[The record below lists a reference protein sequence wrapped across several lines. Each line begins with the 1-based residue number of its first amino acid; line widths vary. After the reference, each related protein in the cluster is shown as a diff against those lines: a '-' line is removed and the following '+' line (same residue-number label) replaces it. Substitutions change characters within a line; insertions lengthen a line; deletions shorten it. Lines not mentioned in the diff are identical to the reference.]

1 MSLEVLKMF
10 IEERGIADAAIDEGD
25 PEVDEQVAALKDG
38 LKAIEELTEFHE
50 SVVEA
55 FDRLDEHGQFG
66 DGIDEVD
73 EALRHV
79 KRTYI

>member
-1 MSLEVLKMF
+1 MSLEYLKSYVK
-10 IEERGIADAAIDEGD
+10 ERIADGAIDEGD
-25 PEVDEQVAALKDG
+25 PEADEHTAALKSG
-38 LKAIEELTEFHE
+38 LADITQLTEFHE

-73 EALRHV
+73 EALKYV